1 MQAYDV
7 SQDTNVIGRDGIATF
22 NIFVGDLSPQV
33 GENELRLAFLPCGAI
48 HSVLIMRDK
57 NTGAS
62 KGYGFVH
69 FRNKEAQQKALKPPY
84 CNQLISDRACRVNP
98 SDDQNTLFV
107 GNLAVDL
114 DESQVCQEIGSLVT
128 NVTHIELKTGPPPTF
143 QSRGFAFVTFNDRQA
158 AEEAKCILS
167 TKSIRGRQLNVKWAD
182 PRREVDADTMS
193 KVRTL
198 YVSNINLCVTLEQ
211 LQGYYSQFGEITNCV
226 IVKNSQGMS
235 KGFAFVEFEHR
246 SDCEQAMKYTKNHT
260 FCGQPLN
267 VVLAKPPPGGGPGV
281 FGSQQAKQQKMAS
294 TSTTVRGNRSSRAPV
309 RGPSARPGRPPTY
322 DEYNPPSYP
331 YSASAYRNPQSP
343 YQSFNQYNQAGYGGQ
358 YPQYAYQAASYPF
371 QPDQSGYN
379 QYGVYNPQG
388 GYTVPGAVQ
397 PNGNFNSQGIYNPS
411 FNYGYNPQGAY
422 NPQGG
427 YTVANG
433 TQAQTASA
441 GYPYMTYG
449 AATAGS
455 YPTEPIVGVYPPPDI
470 NYHPPAEK

>member
-84 CNQLISDRACRVNP
+84 CNQMILDRACRVNP

-294 TSTTVRGNRSSRAPV
+294 SSAVRGSRSSRAPV
-309 RGPSARPGRPPTY
+309 RGPSARPGRLPTY
-322 DEYNPPSYP
+322 DEYNPPTYP
-331 YSASAYRNPQSP
+331 YATTAYRNPQSP
-343 YQSFNQYNQAGYGGQ
+343 YQSFNQYNQAGYAVQ

-397 PNGNFNSQGIYNPS
+397 
-411 FNYGYNPQGAY
+411 AT
-422 NPQGG
+422 GG
-427 YTVANG
+427 Y
-433 TQAQTASA
+433 QP
-441 GYPYMTYG
+441 PYMSYPV
-449 AATAGS
+449 ATTGS

-470 NYHPPAEK
+470 NYHPPTDSK